1 MRTRRTLESAR
12 LEVQA
17 FYDEHGKRPVVKEMP
32 SLDGFMR
39 RRSSTLGMLCDGA
52 GLPKRKRRVIYNW
65 TIEYATAQI
74 QDFFD
79 RKKYRPTQVDLTE
92 IDSWLRHHHDLSV
105 SMVAD
110 KLGLPGKPKRS
121 VDGALEEIKAFHR
134 TKGYRPTARD
144 MQGLN
149 AWLMT
154 NHNLSISKLCNQLSI
169 PGGRHLGRAI
179 VSVRVDARAFFQKH
193 GRRPTRNDMGND
205 DAWLKRRGSSLSK
218 LCDKMSLPPARSRK
232 LHDPKN
238 RATR

>member
-17 FYDEHGKRPVVKEMP
+17 FYDKHGQRPVVKEMP

-39 RRSSTLGMLCDGA
+39 RRSSTLRMLCDDV
-52 GLPKRKRRVIYNW
+52 GLPKRKRRVIYDW

-79 RKKYRPTQVDLTE
+79 KKKYRPTQVDLTE
-92 IDSWLRHHHDLSV
+92 IDTWLRHHHDLSV
-105 SMVAD
+105 SIVAD
-110 KLGLPGKPKRS
+110 ELGLPGKPKRS

-154 NHNLSISKLCNQLSI
+154 NHNLSISKLCNQLGI
-169 PGGRHLGRAI
+169 PGGRYLGRTI
-179 VSVRVDARAFFQKH
+179 VSVRGNANDFFRKH
-193 GRRPTRNDMGND
+193 GRRPTRNDIGGD
-205 DAWLKRRGSSLSK
+205 DAWLKRRGSSISV
-218 LCDKMSLPPARSRK
+218 LCTEMGLPSA
-232 LHDPKN
+232 
-238 RATR
+238 